1 MRMDPIGLL
10 VSLIVVLILL
20 FILAKIAGV
29 AL

>member
-10 VSLIVVLILL
+10 VGLIVVLILL

>member
-10 VSLIVVLILL
+10 VTLIVVLILL